1 MNADVREPQSN
12 AYIPSSLAS
21 LEYLQ
26 QTSDIFFTSD
36 WLQALLSGHKSVEA
50 SRQVEQFLKKNPNLR
65 PQLRNKILEAA
76 WPLMNIHR

>member
-36 WLQALLSGHKSVEA
+36 WLQALLSGHKSEEA

-76 WPLMNIHR
+76 WPLMNIRR